1 MKIRRREVFPSP
13 LFTGLL
19 GHIFVSVPLLLY
31 VLSTIDGRIV
41 FYVLFFSF
49 QLYVCTLVC
58 LALLIHEEAISPLVI
73 RLLRLF
79 SVFCWGGI
87 CFMVYA
93 LVGSI
98 VFTRIQRGPFHPKAS
113 PAVIVACTVLPC
125 PLFSISVPEKSH
137 FFSGGERR
145 FRSAGAW
152 PTARRRRTHVPGG
165 KLRRQR
171 RPEFAGYSVEAGKR
185 AAGCISGVVSGAI
198 RLFQARDAAA
208 GGRYEGAAHDSRPFL
223 LVNAAGRVIPAAFF
237 CFPG

>member
-1 MKIRRREVFPSP
+1 MEAPTLKIRRREVFPSP

-93 LVGSI
+93 LVGAI
-98 VFTRIQRGPFHPKAS
+98 VFARIQRGPFHPKTS
-113 PAVIVACTVLPC
+113 PVVTVACTVEGC
-125 PLFSISVPEKSH
+125 PPSSL
-137 FFSGGERR
+137 
-145 FRSAGAW
+145 
-152 PTARRRRTHVPGG
+152 
-165 KLRRQR
+165 
-171 RPEFAGYSVEAGKR
+171 
-185 AAGCISGVVSGAI
+185 AI
-198 RLFQARDAAA
+198 PRL
-208 GGRYEGAAHDSRPFL
+208 SL
-223 LVNAAGRVIPAAFF
+223 IPARKPRRA
-237 CFPG
+237 CFDPPVE